1 MSSIIDILLART
13 VLVNLTARRVRACEE
28 SPTCSKRVEEGN
40 TVAESSKS
48 ALQDPT
54 ITTTKPAALRKRK
67 AKTCGVR
74 RYVQSPLAYL
84 QIKTKNLSYS
94 HRHPCSQTPW

>member
-13 VLVNLTARRVRACEE
+13 VLGALRVQACEE
-28 SPTCSKRVEEGN
+28 SQTCSKRVEEGN

-54 ITTTKPAALRKRK
+54 ITTTKPAASRKRK
-67 AKTCGVR
+67 AKTRGVR
-74 RYVQSPLAYL
+74 
-84 QIKTKNLSYS
+84 S